1 MPIDYD
7 HIETESRKLL
17 DRFNEIFQEGMAGRP
32 LAGRPPIDYARRD
45 VDEGP
50 PGAGPGPADLL
61 GR

>member
-7 HIETESRKLL
+7 PVETESRKLV
-17 DRFNEIFQEGMAGRP
+17 DRFSEIFPKGMAGRP
-32 LAGRPPIDYARRD
+32 LAGRSPIDYARPE

-61 GR
+61 ER